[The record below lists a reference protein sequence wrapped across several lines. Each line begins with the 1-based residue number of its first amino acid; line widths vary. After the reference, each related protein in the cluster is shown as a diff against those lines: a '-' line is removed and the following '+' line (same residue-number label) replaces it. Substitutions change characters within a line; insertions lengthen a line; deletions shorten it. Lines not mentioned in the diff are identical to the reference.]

1 MKSIDLF
8 AALDCIPES
17 YIHEAAT
24 YRRRRSSYNPLH
36 FILIAA
42 IIVTLAT
49 TAYAVVIRN
58 LNWTTEEQ
66 EILTP
71 YNEETQLGA
80 VAMDWYIDDVDITIS
95 IAQSENSELS
105 IFAKTWSQ
113 NAEGVLETGSEY
125 WIEKWNGTSYEEIAT
140 LDGKPWIIPKQSLE
154 CNDELNWTADYA
166 PSYGQLE
173 AGNYRLGMMITLVD
187 PNGQQSEKGCYA
199 KFQVYTADVK
209 PYVDAYVKAFY
220 ALANGETYHVRIA
233 EHYESDSIA
242 DDKYNIT
249 DLWKAGRN
257 YLDHSV
263 TYSLEDDS
271 FIWDFGYIMQNGQKY
286 QLEWGA
292 SDTTPT
298 PKNIQSA
305 GDLTAEN
312 FTLLLSE
319 FDYFSRGVDSV
330 TENGEEII
338 FMKAPA
344 AIVQKVYGEDDNTV
358 ELQAQELHVCYDASG
373 NIQVMTFINHGAYTL
388 KAEVISED
396 ADEIRSFIESIDITV
411 PTEFS
416 YAQEMEAL
424 VHLAYEK
431 KISDFV
437 NTTPLASL
445 NRDTA
450 LQRAKEECSRSDYNV
465 DSVSYDKQA
474 NMWKIEFGIS
484 WDSYVYEVVYLDAVG
499 IPQMVAIRPNPG
511 MGESLLPKP
520 SEWAE

>member
-173 AGNYRLGMMITLVD
+173 AGNYRLGMMITVVD
-187 PNGQQSEKGCYA
+187 PNGQQSEKA
-199 KFQVYTADVK
+199 ATQ
-209 PYVDAYVKAFY
+209 
-220 ALANGETYHVRIA
+220 NSR
-233 EHYESDSIA
+233 
-242 DDKYNIT
+242 
-249 DLWKAGRN
+249 
-257 YLDHSV
+257 
-263 TYSLEDDS
+263 
-271 FIWDFGYIMQNGQKY
+271 YI
-286 QLEWGA
+286 
-292 SDTTPT
+292 
-298 PKNIQSA
+298 
-305 GDLTAEN
+305 
-312 FTLLLSE
+312 
-319 FDYFSRGVDSV
+319 R
-330 TENGEEII
+330 
-338 FMKAPA
+338 
-344 AIVQKVYGEDDNTV
+344 
-358 ELQAQELHVCYDASG
+358 
-373 NIQVMTFINHGAYTL
+373 
-388 KAEVISED
+388 
-396 ADEIRSFIESIDITV
+396 
-411 PTEFS
+411 
-416 YAQEMEAL
+416 
-424 VHLAYEK
+424 
-431 KISDFV
+431 
-437 NTTPLASL
+437 
-445 NRDTA
+445 
-450 LQRAKEECSRSDYNV
+450 
-465 DSVSYDKQA
+465 
-474 NMWKIEFGIS
+474 
-484 WDSYVYEVVYLDAVG
+484 
-499 IPQMVAIRPNPG
+499 QM
-511 MGESLLPKP
+511 
-520 SEWAE
+520 